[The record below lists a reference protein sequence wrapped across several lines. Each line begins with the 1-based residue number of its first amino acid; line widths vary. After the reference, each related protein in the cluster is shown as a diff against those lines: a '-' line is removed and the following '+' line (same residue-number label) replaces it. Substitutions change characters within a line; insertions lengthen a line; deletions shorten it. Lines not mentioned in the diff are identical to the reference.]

1 MAKPNLTV
9 TLEPLQGGVATYL
22 PLGAATSDGQP
33 QAEIVLRLHIINN
46 ESNRINITDIS
57 FSFPQSRTPVIMKQ
71 IDTYNNMNLFGGADT
86 YWSNGFVYLDP
97 INKTDQWPNMVFLN
111 FTPTK
116 VTVSLTCKNGN
127 TGTNYSKPYTVTQDL
142 APHKS
147 PTAEGSYLFPYSISN
162 LRSMEYFTATAL
174 HPTGNGGKFG
184 TQIFAHDIGA
194 VGFNSGLGKWSETLG
209 DSSSNNEDYRIWNK
223 PVRAIAGGD
232 VRKWRD
238 TMDDNTILHKFPDK
252 PAGAPNDWGSG
263 NYIKIRTSRRF
274 SRETLTEVVVF
285 CHLKKGSI
293 PNSLK
298 QVGAVVNAGDIIGRV
313 GNSGHTT
320 NPHTHIECTDSS
332 GALRPFP
339 FRSTWVVDYNK
350 LISNSTTG
358 LWVRLEAEGIPKEY
372 SAIYPS
378 YDPRYLNSP
387 IPIPSGQAVDPLYLV
402 LPGNVYT
409 RVVEGLHPH
418 VPKVSE
424 IREILRS
431 MSIEEKRATLSR
443 AKVLIE
449 YGKAVVK
456 AAEEESK

>member
-1 MAKPNLTV
+1 
-9 TLEPLQGGVATYL
+9 
-22 PLGAATSDGQP
+22 
-33 QAEIVLRLHIINN
+33 
-46 ESNRINITDIS
+46 
-57 FSFPQSRTPVIMKQ
+57 
-71 IDTYNNMNLFGGADT
+71 
-86 YWSNGFVYLDP
+86 
-97 INKTDQWPNMVFLN
+97 MVFLN

-116 VTVSLTCKNGN
+116 VTVSLKCKNGN
-127 TGTNYSKPYTVTQDL
+127 TGTNYSEPYKVTQDL

-147 PTAEGSYLFPYSISN
+147 PTAKSYLFPYSISD

-184 TQIFAHDIGA
+184 TQIFAHDIGV

-223 PVRAIAGGD
+223 AVRAIAGGD

-320 NPHTHIECTDSS
+320 NPHTHIECTIQS
-332 GALRPFP
+332 GALMS
-339 FRSTWVVDYNK
+339 FRFRDASIVDY
-350 LISNSTTG
+350 SNEYLTARRGCG
-358 LWVRLEAEGIPKEY
+358 LDSKR
-372 SAIYPS
+372 
-378 YDPRYLNSP
+378 
-387 IPIPSGQAVDPLYLV
+387 
-402 LPGNVYT
+402 
-409 RVVEGLHPH
+409 RVF
-418 VPKVSE
+418 
-424 IREILRS
+424 LRN
-431 MSIEEKRATLSR
+431 IQQFTHHTIHRT
-443 AKVLIE
+443 
-449 YGKAVVK
+449 
-456 AAEEESK
+456 